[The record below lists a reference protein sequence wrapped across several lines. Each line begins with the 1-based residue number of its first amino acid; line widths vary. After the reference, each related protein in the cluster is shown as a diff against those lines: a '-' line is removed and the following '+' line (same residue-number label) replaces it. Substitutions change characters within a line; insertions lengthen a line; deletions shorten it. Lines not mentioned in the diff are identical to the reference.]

1 MLFPYEGRARRRT
14 VIMSK
19 RPSEKPPALPKL
31 SSPDGKSTKT
41 TGRPHLSH
49 RGGKSTHRGAS
60 PSGLQSD
67 RKQSGALSHLDKT
80 ADKSGRMDKPKA
92 KAKASPQHHRTLM
105 SSVAE
110 APPEVSVP
118 DLVDA
123 ASFDDGLELD
133 LAADQAAAEAR
144 ELELEKQPSATET
157 AAAEEVAAESTAAE
171 RAAVRAPANRVSC
184 RFWMIKADF
193 LRTFSGTN
201 LPFFQELRE
210 GHPSAFVEVT
220 ISYEEVVC
228 GTHVEKILSISH
240 CWTEKTQ
247 PDPDGEQLKAIQAFL
262 VSSAGKRIE
271 LVWIDGGSMPQ
282 HQPDR
287 LIRPIIRS
295 VEDTADFKTM
305 LSQVYAAFVLRSR
318 LFVAILL
325 SPLSHLL

>member
-1 MLFPYEGRARRRT
+1 
-14 VIMSK
+14 MSK
-19 RPSEKPPALPKL
+19 KPSEKPPALPKL

-157 AAAEEVAAESTAAE
+157 AAAEEVAAERASAE
-171 RAAVRAPANRVSC
+171 RASVRAPANRVSC

-193 LRTFSGTN
+193 MRTYPGKN
-201 LPFFQELRE
+201 LPFFQELRAK
-210 GHPSAFVEVT
+210 HPSAFVEVT
-220 ISYEEVVC
+220 ISYEEVVRR
-228 GTHVEKILSISH
+228 THVEKILSISH
-240 CWTEKTQ
+240 RWMEVTQ
-247 PDPDGEQLKAIQAFL
+247 PDRDGEQLKAIKDFL
-262 VSSAGKRIE
+262 VSSAGERME

-282 HQPDR
+282 HQPTIG
-287 LIRPIIRS
+287 LIRS
-295 VEDTADFKTM
+295 DEDKADFDNM
-305 LSQVYAAFVLRSR
+305 LSQVCAALCLGHRRFH
-318 LFVAILL
+318 AAL
-325 SPLSHLL
+325 SPQLNHLGGHRHVRHCLPPSQAYD